1 MMSTN
6 KESTM
11 TNDSAHQASEPAFR
25 PGDRVRVSEAL
36 TRRPRV
42 AGKAGKIGRPPAP
55 ISWPSYFRTK
65 TTASGV
71 RRIYWVD
78 FDSERPTPGA
88 VEGAEVDESDLSP
101 A

>member
-1 MMSTN
+1 MA
-6 KESTM
+6 K
-11 TNDSAHQASEPAFR
+11 DPADQPSEPAFR
-25 PGDRVRVSEAL
+25 PGDRVRVSAAL

-65 TTASGV
+65 TTAAGI

-78 FDSERPTPGA
+78 FDLERPTPGA
-88 VEGAEVDESDLSP
+88 VEGAEVDENDLSP